1 MSQTGWE
8 ARDWEAIARGARF
21 RPSEMAARCSVSLRQ
36 LERHFAN
43 RFHMTPGQWTRNL
56 RLRLA
61 QELIS
66 RGASN
71 KIVVAELGFRDSP
84 HLCREF
90 KQRCG
95 TTPQHTAPRGLS
107 GLDPANRTQGSFP

>member
-1 MSQTGWE
+1 MSQNGFE
-8 ARDWEAIARGARF
+8 AQDWEAIARGARF
-21 RPSEMAARCSVSLRQ
+21 RPSEMAARCSMSLRQ

-43 RFHMTPGQWTRNL
+43 RFHMTPGQWTRDL

-66 RGASN
+66 QGSSN

-90 KQRCG
+90 KRRCG
-95 TTPQHTAPRGLS
+95 TTPQHTAPLRLS
-107 GLDPANRTQGSFP
+107 RLNPANRTQGPFL